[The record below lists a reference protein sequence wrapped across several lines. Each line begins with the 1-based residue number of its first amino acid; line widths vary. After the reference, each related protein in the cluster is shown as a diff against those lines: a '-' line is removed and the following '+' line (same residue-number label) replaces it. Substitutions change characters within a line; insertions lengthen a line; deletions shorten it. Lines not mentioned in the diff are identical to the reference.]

1 MPILVLKAWDDTD
14 NEIALSANSALLM
27 SAEGDAKYVEPAS
40 QSFQAQQ
47 DFITELENQMRN
59 LGISTLFS
67 QTYVG
72 ETAEAKAMDRSDSD
86 SMLSVVAQDLEKCL
100 QNAIDMAG
108 AYVGREAPL
117 VSVARD
123 FDLQKLDGQQVGQYL
138 SMWTQG
144 AISHELLLDMLQ
156 RGEILPDI
164 DIDAEIELI
173 ESNKL
178 NDMDLAAAGGNL
190 SEEELQPPQE
200 SSGDEEE
207 EVNAVR
213 QLSIGRLRR
222 LAEEDDSDEG
232 SN

>member
-1 MPILVLKAWDDTD
+1 
-14 NEIALSANSALLM
+14 
-27 SAEGDAKYVEPAS
+27 
-40 QSFQAQQ
+40 
-47 DFITELENQMRN
+47 
-59 LGISTLFS
+59 
-67 QTYVG
+67 
-72 ETAEAKAMDRSDSD
+72 
-86 SMLSVVAQDLEKCL
+86 
-100 QNAIDMAG
+100 MAG